1 MTRTTK
7 EILTEA
13 NQISTPD
20 SGARVP
26 AGKEGICTVRCNSL
40 PPASAVTE
48 AKVEPGVAAKCIKQQ
63 VYGDGDGKFTSNSN
77 PKKRDDNTFGIGRK
91 SNDNEKDLK

>member
-20 SGARVP
+20 SGARTP

-48 AKVEPGVAAKCIKQQ
+48 AKEVKGKAKECIDQQ
-63 VYGDGDGKFTSNSN
+63 AYGEGKRKLVGGGN
-77 PKKRDDNTFGIGRK
+77 PKARTPNYWGADQDKK
-91 SNDNEKDLK
+91 EV